1 MELLIKLFVYIL
13 QVFTWAVVIRALSSW
28 FPNARNNPLMQI
40 IYSITDP
47 ILKPINKYLPNFGG
61 MDFSP
66 LIAVLI
72 MQGLRGYLNMRFLS

>member
-1 MELLIKLFVYIL
+1 MEMLISLCVYVLHIIS
-13 QVFTWAVVIRALSSW
+13 WSIVIRALSSW

-40 IYSITDP
+40 LYSITNP
-47 ILKPINKYLPNFGG
+47 ILQPIQKYLPNFGG

-72 MQGLRGYLNMRFLS
+72 MQILISVLS

>member
-1 MELLIKLFVYIL
+1 MELLIRLFVFIL
-13 QVFTWAVVIRALSSW
+13 HILSWAIVIRALSSW

-40 IYSITDP
+40 LYSITEP
-47 ILKPINKYLPNFGG
+47 ILKPIQKYLPNFGG

-72 MQGLRGYLNMRFLS
+72 MQILIGILG

>member
-13 QVFTWAVVIRALSSW
+13 QVFTWAIVIRALSSW

-40 IYSITDP
+40 LYSITEP
-47 ILKPINKYLPNFGG
+47 ILKPIQKYVPNLGG

-66 LIAVLI
+66 IIAVLI
-72 MQGLRGYLNMRFLS
+72 MQILIGVLR